1 MFLDVLAI
9 NLPDPRK
16 DYYNVTAL
24 VIGWGKNASESNRE
38 QRILQKAKVITSHC
52 KNSKYDKKRIS
63 ENMICAA
70 DEANGRDA
78 CGGDSGGPLAVEGS
92 GGTYVQI
99 GIVSFGENCSI
110 PGYPGVY
117 TSVTRL
123 LPWINGK
130 KSNFWTL
137 KKVLASVRL
146 VGEHRR

>member
-1 MFLDVLAI
+1 
-9 NLPDPRK
+9 
-16 DYYNVTAL
+16 
-24 VIGWGKNASESNRE
+24 
-38 QRILQKAKVITSHC
+38 
-52 KNSKYDKKRIS
+52 
-63 ENMICAA
+63 MICAA

-123 LPWINGK
+123 LHWINGK
-130 KSNFWTL
+130 KLNVWTL
-137 KKVLASVRL
+137 KKVLATVRL
-146 VGEHRR
+146 VSEHRR